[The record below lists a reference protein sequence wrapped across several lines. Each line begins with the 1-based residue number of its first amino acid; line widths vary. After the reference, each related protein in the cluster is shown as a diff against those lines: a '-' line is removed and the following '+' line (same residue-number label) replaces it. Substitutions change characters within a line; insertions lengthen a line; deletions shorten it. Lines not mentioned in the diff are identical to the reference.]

1 MREVIGNMI
10 QHRDLIV
17 SFVRRDIKA
26 RYKQTALGVAWSL
39 IQPLSMMIVFTLVFS
54 IFARVPSDGIPYPVF
69 AYSALIF
76 WTFFSNTVSLG
87 TVAMVSN
94 GVLIR
99 KIYFPRETLLV
110 SVILSGL
117 LDLAVASFLF
127 IGMLLYDKLAL
138 TLTALWVFPLL
149 PLPITLAFGVTSLAS
164 AAHVNFRDV
173 GHGLPLLL
181 QLWMFATPVAYPIGV
196 IPDWLRPFYLLNPM
210 AAIIDGYRRAI
221 LLGVAPEVP
230 ALALSAAVTIVLTY
244 VALAVFKRADRTFAD
259 VIGAGFHPD
268 LTSRENIFLNGS
280 IMGMTRREVQR
291 KFDQI
296 VAFSEVERFIDTPI
310 KHYSSGMQMRLG
322 FAVAAHTDPD
332 VLLIDEILAV
342 GDASFQAK
350 CLNKLTELKAQDKT
364 IVLVSHNMTNITEQ
378 CKTVLWIDGG
388 TVRMIGDPDSVVD
401 AYLEH
406 VAADMSAEE
415 SHHDAPFGRADSP
428 LSILD
433 VSIADDGERPQSG
446 FDREDTVAIEI
457 AYAASRAVPGVVFG
471 VSIHDLHGH
480 DLGGVLTD
488 PDVITVT
495 SPVERGVLRLTLS
508 PLLFNKGR
516 YTIAVHV
523 FDPGT
528 KRYYDLRRRAARLTV
543 NGRHAGP

>member
-1 MREVIGNMI
+1 MSDTAIELSSVSKRYRLRGGGWYVTSIKDEVGRLSARLLGREVPPREEFWAL
-10 QHRDLIV
+10 RDV
-17 SFVRRDIKA
+17 SFSLKRGD
-26 RYKQTALGVAWSL
+26 TLGLIGRNGAGKSTLLKVLSRVTVPTTGSFVTNGRLGSL
-39 IQPLSMMIVFTLVFS
+39 I
-54 IFARVPSDGIPYPVF
+54 
-69 AYSALIF
+69 
-76 WTFFSNTVSLG
+76 
-87 TVAMVSN
+87 
-94 GVLIR
+94 
-99 KIYFPRETLLV
+99 E
-110 SVILSGL
+110 
-117 LDLAVASFLF
+117 
-127 IGMLLYDKLAL
+127 
-138 TLTALWVFPLL
+138 
-149 PLPITLAFGVTSLAS
+149 
-164 AAHVNFRDV
+164 
-173 GHGLPLLL
+173 
-181 QLWMFATPVAYPIGV
+181 
-196 IPDWLRPFYLLNPM
+196 
-210 AAIIDGYRRAI
+210 
-221 LLGVAPEVP
+221 
-230 ALALSAAVTIVLTY
+230 
-244 VALAVFKRADRTFAD
+244 
-259 VIGAGFHPD
+259 IGAGFHPD
-268 LTSRENIFLNGS
+268 LTGRENIFLNGS

-332 VLLIDEILAV
+332 ILLIDEILAV

-350 CLNKLTELKAQDKT
+350 CLNKLSELKAQDKT
-364 IVLVSHNMTNITEQ
+364 IILVSHNLTSITEQ
-378 CKTVLWIDGG
+378 SKVVLWIDGG

-488 PDVITVT
+488 PGVITVT

-516 YTIAVHV
+516 YTIDVHV

-543 NGRHAGP
+543 NGRHAGSRESTGYIHYPHQWERVK